1 MSINMLQEYTRI
13 AKYAKYLPEKNR
25 RETWK
30 EQVDRVF
37 DMHAQKFDNIDG
49 VGEYIEEAKAAVL
62 KKEVLGSQRI
72 LQFGGEPIFKHNARV
87 YNCSFG
93 HINRVRAFQE
103 LMYLLLCGCG
113 VGFSVQKHHV
123 AQLPIIAKPSSSDIV
138 EYVVP
143 DTIEGWS
150 DAIGV
155 LVTSYFG
162 GNPEFDSYIG
172 KQVVFD
178 YSKIRPAGSPLSS
191 GSKAPGP
198 DGLKRSIEKI
208 REVLDRS
215 LGSATRTF
223 IRPIDVYDIIMH
235 TSDAVISGGVR
246 RSATIALFS
255 PDDDEM
261 AKAKTG
267 NWFIEN
273 PQRGRSNNSALLVRD
288 QTTKETFNKLMSS
301 VREFGEPGF
310 VWAESTEMGFNPCV
324 EIGLYPV
331 DDETG
336 LSGWQ
341 FCNLTEINGK
351 KANTPEKFFAACRA
365 ASIIGT
371 LQSAYTDFPYVGK
384 TTERITRRESLLG
397 VSITGMMDNPEVLFD
412 PQIQRDGAK
421 IVKEV
426 NKELANIIGINQAA
440 RTTCVKPAGSTS
452 CILGTASGIHP
463 HHAKRYFRRVQAN
476 TQENPVQF
484 FKEVNPRAVE
494 NSVWDPNGVTEVITF
509 LCEVPVG
516 AKTKNQIDA
525 SNLLESVKL
534 TQQNWVRYG
543 TNKELCT
550 QPWLSH
556 NVSNTIHVR
565 PDEWDLIEDYIF
577 KNRKYFA
584 GISLLPASG
593 DKDYPQA
600 PFCAVPYPNDILR
613 EYGPGS
619 FFASGVIE
627 SALLA
632 FSSDLWAACDCLLG
646 MGEPMESLTPIKTEW
661 VTAAIKFSVSHFDGD
676 VRKMTYCLKDIY
688 NLKMW
693 EKLSQEYED
702 VDWTLMSEKEDNIDF
717 QQDSACAGGACE
729 MPPEY
734 LAALRES
741 APQDNAKNTTTQE
754 LKE

>member
-1 MSINMLQEYTRI
+1 MSLNMLQEYTRI
-13 AKYAKYLPEKNR
+13 AKYAKYLPEKKR
-25 RETWK
+25 RETWS
-30 EQVDRVF
+30 EQIDRVF
-37 DMHAQKFDNIDG
+37 DMHLQKFEDIEG
-49 VGEYIEEAKAAVL
+49 IEGFIEEAKSAVL

-93 HINRVRAFQE
+93 HINRPRAFQE

-113 VGFSVQKHHV
+113 VGFSVQTHHV
-123 AQLPIIAKPSSSDIV
+123 QQLPIVARPYEWATYI
-138 EYVVP
+138 VP
-143 DTIEGWS
+143 DTIEGWA

-155 LVTSYFG
+155 LIASYFG
-162 GNPEFDSYIG
+162 GNPEFDEFVG
-172 KQVVFD
+172 KNVIFD
-178 YSKIRPAGSPLSS
+178 YSQIRPAGSPLSS

-198 DGLKRSIEKI
+198 DGLERSIEKI
-208 REVLDRS
+208 RQVLEKR
-215 LGSATRTF
+215 LGRNSRIKA
-223 IRPIDVYDIIMH
+223 RPIDVYDIIMH
-235 TSDAVISGGVR
+235 SADAVISGGVR

-255 PDDDEM
+255 PDDMDM
-261 AKAKTG
+261 ATAKTG

-288 QTTKETFNKLMSS
+288 KTTKEVFNKLMSS

-336 LSGWQ
+336 KSGWQ

-371 LQSAYTDFPYVGK
+371 LQSAYTTFPYIGE
-384 TTERITRRESLLG
+384 TTERITRKEALLG

-412 PQIQRDGAK
+412 PQVQRDGAK
-421 IVKEV
+421 IVKEI
-426 NKELANIIGINQAA
+426 NKEVAQLLGINQAA

-484 FKEVNPRAVE
+484 FRAINPRAVE
-494 NSVWDPNGVTEVITF
+494 QSVWDPNGVTEVITF

-525 SNLLESVKL
+525 SSLLESVKL

-543 TNKELCT
+543 TNKELCV

-627 SALLA
+627 SALSV
-632 FSSDLWAACDCLLG
+632 FNGDLWAASDCLLG
-646 MGEPMESLTPIKTEW
+646 MGEPLNDLVPIKREW
-661 VTAAIKFSVSHFDGD
+661 ITAAIKFADSHFEGD
-676 VRKMTYCLKDIY
+676 VRQMTYCLKDIY

-693 EKLSQEYED
+693 EKLSQEYQD
-702 VDWTLMSEKEDNIDF
+702 VDWTMMSEEEDNIDF

-729 MPPEY
+729 LPAEY
-734 LAALRES
+734 LEALRE
-741 APQDNAKNTTTQE
+741 TQAATLE
-754 LKE
+754 VDDQPTIKE

>member
-1 MSINMLQEYTRI
+1 MSLNSLQEYTRI
-13 AKYAKYLPEKNR
+13 AKYARYLPEENR

-37 DMHAQKFDNIDG
+37 DMHE
-49 VGEYIEEAKAAVL
+49 EYFSEYPDLNVHMEYAKNAVL

-72 LQFGGEPIFKHNARV
+72 LQFGGTPIFKHNARV
-87 YNCSFG
+87 YNCGFG
-93 HINRVRAFQE
+93 HINRPRAFQE

-113 VGFSVQKHHV
+113 IGFSVQKHHV
-123 AQLPIIAKPSSSDIV
+123 SQLPDAHKRGGIIAKT
-138 EYVVP
+138 YVVP
-143 DTIEGWS
+143 DTIEGWA

-155 LVTSYFG
+155 LMSSYMGGIPEFEEYFG
-162 GNPEFDSYIG
+162 QKI
-172 KQVVFD
+172 VFD
-178 YSKIRPAGSPLSS
+178 YSAIRPAGAPLSS
-191 GSKAPGP
+191 GAKAPGP

-208 REVLDRS
+208 TEIFERQLEDVRS
-215 LGSATRTF
+215 VTM
-223 IRPIDVYDIIMH
+223 RPIDVYDIIMH
-235 TSDAVISGGVR
+235 AADAVISGGVR

-255 PDDDEM
+255 PDDEAM
-261 AKAKTG
+261 AAAKTG

-288 QTTKETFNKLMSS
+288 KTTKETFNKLMAC
-301 VREFGEPGF
+301 VKEYGEPGF

-331 DDETG
+331 DVETG
-336 LSGWQ
+336 DSGWQ

-351 KANTPEKFFAACRA
+351 KANTEEKFYAACRA

-371 LQSAYTDFPYVGK
+371 MQSAYTSFPYVGE
-384 TTERITRRESLLG
+384 TTEKITRREALLG
-397 VSITGMMDNPEVLFD
+397 VSITGMMDNPEVLFS
-412 PQIQRDGAK
+412 PQIQRNGAK
-421 IVKEV
+421 IVKETNRLIASIV
-426 NKELANIIGINQAA
+426 GINPAA

-476 TQENPVQF
+476 VQENPVQH
-484 FKEVNPRAVE
+484 FKKTNPRAVE
-494 NSVWDPNGVTEVITF
+494 TSVWDPNGVTEVITF

-525 SNLLESVKL
+525 PKLLESVKL

-565 PDEWDLIEDYIF
+565 PDEWSAIEDYIY

-584 GISLLPASG
+584 GISLIPNSG

-600 PFCAVPYPNDILR
+600 PFCAVPYGVDIYR
-613 EYGPGS
+613 EYGDGS
-619 FFASGVIE
+619 FFASGIIE
-627 SALLA
+627 SALVS
-632 FSSDLWAACDCLLG
+632 FENNLWAACDCLLG
-646 MGEPMESLTPIKTEW
+646 IGEPIEQTTYLKRDW
-661 VTAAIKFSVSHFDGD
+661 VTAAIKFADSHFDGD
-676 VRKMTYCLKDIY
+676 VRKMTYCLKDVY

-693 EKLSQEYED
+693 EKLSKEYKD
-702 VDWTLMSEKEDNIDF
+702 VDWTSLCEQEDNIDF

-729 MPPEY
+729 MPAEY
-734 LAALRES
+734 LEALRS
-741 APQDNAKNTTTQE
+741 TNTNVE
-754 LKE
+754 ER

>member
-1 MSINMLQEYTRI
+1 MSLNMLQEYTRI
-13 AKYAKYLPEKNR
+13 AKYAKYLPEKKR
-25 RETWK
+25 RETWS
-30 EQVDRVF
+30 EQIDRVF
-37 DMHAQKFDNIDG
+37 DMHLQKFEDIEG
-49 VGEYIEEAKAAVL
+49 IEGFIEEAKSAVL

-93 HINRVRAFQE
+93 HINRPRAFQE

-113 VGFSVQKHHV
+113 VGFSVQTHHV
-123 AQLPIIAKPSSSDIV
+123 QQLPIVARPCEWATYI
-138 EYVVP
+138 VP
-143 DTIEGWS
+143 DTIEGWA

-155 LVTSYFG
+155 LIASYFG
-162 GNPEFDSYIG
+162 GNPEFDEFVG
-172 KQVVFD
+172 KNVIFD
-178 YSKIRPAGSPLSS
+178 YSQIRPAGSPLSS

-198 DGLKRSIEKI
+198 DGLERSIEKI
-208 REVLDRS
+208 RQVLEKR
-215 LGSATRTF
+215 LGRNSRIKA
-223 IRPIDVYDIIMH
+223 RPIDVYDIIMH
-235 TSDAVISGGVR
+235 SADAVISGGVR

-255 PDDDEM
+255 PDDMDM
-261 AKAKTG
+261 ATAKTG

-288 QTTKETFNKLMSS
+288 KTTKEVFNKLMSS

-336 LSGWQ
+336 KSGWQ

-371 LQSAYTDFPYVGK
+371 LQSAYTTFPYIGE
-384 TTERITRRESLLG
+384 TTERITRKEALLG

-412 PQIQRDGAK
+412 PQVQRDGAK
-421 IVKEV
+421 IVKEI
-426 NKELANIIGINQAA
+426 NKEVAQLLGINQAA

-484 FKEVNPRAVE
+484 FRAINPRAVE
-494 NSVWDPNGVTEVITF
+494 QSVWDPNGVTEVITF

-525 SNLLESVKL
+525 SSLLESVKL

-543 TNKELCT
+543 TNKELCA

-627 SALLA
+627 SALSV
-632 FSSDLWAACDCLLG
+632 FNGDLWAASDCLLG
-646 MGEPMESLTPIKTEW
+646 MGEPLNDLVPIKREW
-661 VTAAIKFSVSHFDGD
+661 ITAAIKFADSHFEGD
-676 VRKMTYCLKDIY
+676 VRQMTYCLKDIY

-693 EKLSQEYED
+693 EKLSQEYQD
-702 VDWTLMSEKEDNIDF
+702 VDWTMMSEEEDNIDF

-729 MPPEY
+729 LPAEY
-734 LAALRES
+734 LEALRE
-741 APQDNAKNTTTQE
+741 TQAATLE
-754 LKE
+754 VDDQPTIKE

>member
-1 MSINMLQEYTRI
+1 MSLNMLQEYTRI
-13 AKYAKYLPEKNR
+13 AKYAKYLPEKKR
-25 RETWK
+25 RETWS
-30 EQVDRVF
+30 EQIDRVF
-37 DMHAQKFDNIDG
+37 DMHLQKFEDIEG
-49 VGEYIEEAKAAVL
+49 IEGFIEEAKSAVL

-93 HINRVRAFQE
+93 HINRPRAFQE

-113 VGFSVQKHHV
+113 VGFSVQTHHV
-123 AQLPIIAKPSSSDIV
+123 QQLPIVARPCEWATYI
-138 EYVVP
+138 VP
-143 DTIEGWS
+143 DTIEGWA

-155 LVTSYFG
+155 LIASYFG
-162 GNPEFDSYIG
+162 GNPEFDEFVG
-172 KQVVFD
+172 KNVIFD
-178 YSKIRPAGSPLSS
+178 YSQIRPAGSPLSS

-198 DGLKRSIEKI
+198 DGLERSIEKI
-208 REVLDRS
+208 RQVLEKR
-215 LGSATRTF
+215 LGRNSRIKA
-223 IRPIDVYDIIMH
+223 RPIDVYDIIMH
-235 TSDAVISGGVR
+235 SADAVISGGVR

-255 PDDDEM
+255 PDDMDM
-261 AKAKTG
+261 ATAKTG

-288 QTTKETFNKLMSS
+288 KTTKEVFNKLMSS

-336 LSGWQ
+336 KSGWQ

-371 LQSAYTDFPYVGK
+371 LQSAYTTFPYIGE
-384 TTERITRRESLLG
+384 TTERITRKEALLG

-412 PQIQRDGAK
+412 PQVQRDGAK
-421 IVKEV
+421 IVKEI
-426 NKELANIIGINQAA
+426 NKEVAQLLGINQAA

-484 FKEVNPRAVE
+484 FRAINPRAVE
-494 NSVWDPNGVTEVITF
+494 QSVWDPNGVTEVITF

-525 SNLLESVKL
+525 SSLLESVKL

-543 TNKELCT
+543 TNKELCV

-627 SALLA
+627 SALSV
-632 FSSDLWAACDCLLG
+632 FNGDLWAASDCLLG
-646 MGEPMESLTPIKTEW
+646 MGEPLNDLVPIKREW
-661 VTAAIKFSVSHFDGD
+661 ITAAIKFADSHFEGD
-676 VRKMTYCLKDIY
+676 VRQMTYCLKDIY

-693 EKLSQEYED
+693 EKLSQEYQD
-702 VDWTLMSEKEDNIDF
+702 VDWTMMSEEEDNIDF

-729 MPPEY
+729 LPAEY
-734 LAALRES
+734 LEALRE
-741 APQDNAKNTTTQE
+741 TQAATLE
-754 LKE
+754 VDDQPTIKE

>member
-1 MSINMLQEYTRI
+1 MLQEYTRI

-37 DMHAQKFDNIDG
+37 DMHAQKFEDIEG
-49 VGEYIEEAKAAVL
+49 IESFIEEAKSAVL

-123 AQLPIIAKPSSSDIV
+123 AELPIIARPPAMEWKS
-138 EYVVP
+138 YVVP
-143 DTIEGWS
+143 DTIEGWA

-155 LVTSYFG
+155 LIASYLG
-162 GNPEFDSYIG
+162 GNPEFDAYIG
-172 KQVVFD
+172 KNVAFD
-178 YSKIRPAGSPLSS
+178 YSRIRPAGASLSS

-208 REVLDRS
+208 KEVLENRLGDQDR
-215 LGSATRTF
+215 RD

-235 TSDAVISGGVR
+235 SADAVISGGVR

-255 PDDDEM
+255 ADDDEM

-288 QTTKETFNKLMSS
+288 QTSKETFNKLMSS

-336 LSGWQ
+336 KSGWQ

-351 KANTPEKFFAACRA
+351 KASTPEKFYAACRA

-371 LQSAYTDFPYVGK
+371 LQSAYTSFPYVGE
-384 TTERITRRESLLG
+384 TTEKITRREALLG

-412 PQIQRDGAK
+412 PQVQRAGAK
-421 IVKEV
+421 IVKDT
-426 NKELANIIGINQAA
+426 NKQLSQIIGINQAA

-484 FKEVNPRAVE
+484 FKGVNPRAVE
-494 NSVWDPNGVTEVITF
+494 QSVWDPNGVTEVITF

-525 SNLLESVKL
+525 SKLLESVKL

-627 SALLA
+627 SALFA
-632 FSSDLWAACDCLLG
+632 FGGDLWAASDCLLG
-646 MGEPMESLTPIKTEW
+646 MGEPLNDLVPIKREW
-661 VTAAIKFSVSHFDGD
+661 VTAAIKFADSHFEGD

-693 EKLSQEYED
+693 EKLSQEYQD
-702 VDWTLMSEKEDNIDF
+702 VDWTLMSELEDNIDF

-729 MPPEY
+729 MPAEY
-734 LAALRES
+734 LAALRDTQQTTEES
-741 APQDNAKNTTTQE
+741 TGSNQE